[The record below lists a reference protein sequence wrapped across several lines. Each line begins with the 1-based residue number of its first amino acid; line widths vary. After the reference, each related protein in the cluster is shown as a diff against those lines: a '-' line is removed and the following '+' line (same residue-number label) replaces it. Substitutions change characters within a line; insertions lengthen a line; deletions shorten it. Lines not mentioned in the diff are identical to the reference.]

1 MTSRSATGGC
11 GCDEDELDQTGT
23 GPTDSNAGQGWLESV
38 EKPEGVDATLI
49 KKGEYRQFWRWC
61 DHRSSGRFQ
70 ALDGEPRCGLCGK
83 KPTGTEGIA

>member
-1 MTSRSATGGC
+1 MSTNLTRR
-11 GCDEDELDQTGT
+11 
-23 GPTDSNAGQGWLESV
+23 GQPIRRRTGWLESV

-49 KKGEYRQFWRWC
+49 KKGEYNQFWRWC
-61 DHRSSGRFQ
+61 DHRSSRRFQ